1 MSWHLWTVTT
11 SQAKLVLDVW
21 RLSFFFLPKR
31 CFRWWC
37 CVVPRKTFLSKKTRQ
52 NSRIHCWCVHIFQA
66 IFCQT
71 FFMLLKSCK
80 MYKTM
85 SNQQQHCSFR
95 FWRLLW
101 DWWSCFCHLSSRHFF
116 GTTCQCFHVC
126 SWEPPCY
133 INHTKVESMT
143 ATATKW
149 EIDIQRHLPT
159 WSV

>member
-1 MSWHLWTVTT
+1 MSWHLWTVST

-21 RLSFFFLPKR
+21 HLSFFFLPKW
-31 CFRWWC
+31 CFRRCC
-37 CVVPRKTFLSKKTRQ
+37 CVFPRKTFLSKKTRQ

-71 FFMLLKSCK
+71 FLMLFKSCK

-101 DWWSCFCHLSSRHFF
+101 DWWRGCFCHLSSRHFF
-116 GTTCQCFHVC
+116 GTTCLCFHV
-126 SWEPPCY
+126 WL
-133 INHTKVESMT
+133 VESMT
-143 ATATKW
+143 VTATKW